1 MQRMKL
7 ALAERHFLPIA
18 IATLQLLIAASYC
31 LHCNWPNIFIVLHIL
46 SVSFLGYLLR
56 IALFNKVQCSVRKCQ
71 IAAGGQAQE
80 ALEALQTLETIRVMP
95 SGGWHFLVSMST
107 LLHPLSASKVDSATI
122 LLPSK
127 STKNGRGSIQRLH
140 HSSQSTSTSNL
151 TPLCKKV
158 LF

>member
-18 IATLQLLIAASYC
+18 IATLQLLLALQLAEHIHCVAHLVNLLSWLAAENC
-31 LHCNWPNIFIVLHIL
+31 LVQH
-46 SVSFLGYLLR
+46 S
-56 IALFNKVQCSVRKCQ
+56 AVQCQEMSNCSGWLGP
-71 IAAGGQAQE
+71 GGIRDITDIRDDQSNAFRWV
-80 ALEALQTLETIRVMP
+80 ALPRVNVD
-95 SGGWHFLVSMST
+95 SAS
-107 LLHPLSASKVDSATI
+107 SASKVDSATI